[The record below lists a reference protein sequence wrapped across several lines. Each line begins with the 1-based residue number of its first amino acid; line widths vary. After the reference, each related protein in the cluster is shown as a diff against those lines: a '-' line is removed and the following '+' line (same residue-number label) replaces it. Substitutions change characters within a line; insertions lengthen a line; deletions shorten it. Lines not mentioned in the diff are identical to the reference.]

1 MKRILFISTAVMA
14 SLQLFAQSISVTPQK
29 ATIENNSIAAEE
41 AAIIAVNEKQM
52 TAFITHDYQAE
63 AEVWSQEPYIVHYES
78 AGPNVGWEAISANYK
93 TIFNPGL
100 EGGVVYH
107 SMTASNYDIH
117 INGNV
122 AFVFCDQHQEYTVD
136 GERKA
141 DSHRELK
148 YFEKKDGQWKVIVV
162 IPIN

>member
-1 MKRILFISTAVMA
+1 MT
-14 SLQLFAQSISVTPQK
+14 SLQLYAQTVSVTPQK
-29 ATIENNSIAAEE
+29 ATIETNSIAAEKD
-41 AAIIAVNEKQM
+41 AIIAVNEKQL

-93 TIFNPGL
+93 TIFEPST
-100 EGGVVYH
+100 EPGVVIH
-107 SMTASNYDIH
+107 SMTATNYNIH
-117 INGNV
+117 LNGNV
-122 AFVFCDQHQEYTVD
+122 AFVFYDQHSDYTEN
-136 GERKA
+136 GERIT

-148 YFEKKDGQWKVIVV
+148 YFEKKDGEWKIIVV

>member
-14 SLQLFAQSISVTPQK
+14 SFQLFAQSISETPQK

-63 AEVWSQEPYIVHYES
+63 TEVWSQEPYIVHYES
-78 AGPNVGWEAISANYK
+78 AGPNIGWEAISANYK
-93 TIFNPGL
+93 TIFKPGS

-107 SMTASNYDIH
+107 SMTASNYNIH

-122 AFVFCDQHQEYTVD
+122 AFVFCDQHQEYTED

-148 YFEKKDGQWKVIVV
+148 YFEKKDGQWKIIVV